1 MSTAL
6 GDFRSYSVSAHLYI
20 QRFNVR
26 AVWPWSGARI
36 PAAGLVKGVMNNE
49 VGLLVFIFALSLIGL
64 PKMSIFFVLK
74 IITDS
79 WKVVRKCTTDLR
91 YP

>member
-20 QRFNVR
+20 QRFR
-26 AVWPWSGARI
+26 SGARI

-74 IITDS
+74 IIIDS